1 MIERIYLLFEI
12 ISTLLILWVLHG
24 SKKKPGIYTIIYVCL
39 ELIIVSM
46 VAEGFISSKYTL
58 IAYVGIAIVD
68 FIEFDD
74 TLKESIIYMIID
86 CIIMF
91 GLQVLGALAYSV
103 AFHCDEI
110 NLTETMVINFVLLL
124 FCIISFRKLKIHS
137 YIADFLGLKH
147 IADVVIA
154 ILVVLLFL
162 FVENRSNQIFVDW
175 DLLVFLVV
183 FSFVTILVCV
193 KLIRERFQK
202 NQYMERLQEYEK
214 YNQVYKELIS
224 DIRHRQHDFDNH
236 LQAFYSI
243 GMSCDSIEEVRKEQ
257 CKYLN
262 ELQKQNKSYR
272 LLKENVSSV
281 LTAFLYIKFNEME
294 KQGVSVNYRIAIDQ
308 FDKCVP
314 FPDIVE
320 LVGNLLDNAMEATK
334 KTEYGKIYYYMEEGN
349 NYINIIIEN
358 PYDWID
364 GERFDIYLRDGK
376 SSNGNKRGFGL
387 TNASRIIDRYQGL
400 LEVKFDYREKIKI
413 IRFTITLPLK
423 KEKH

>member
-46 VAEGFISSKYTL
+46 VAEGFISSEYTL

-91 GLQVLGALAYSV
+91 GLQVLGVLAYSV

-175 DLLVFLVV
+175 DLLVFLVL

-349 NYINIIIEN
+349 DYINIIIEN

-364 GERFDIYLRDGK
+364 GERFDVYLRDGK

>member
-46 VAEGFISSKYTL
+46 VAEGFISSEYTL

-91 GLQVLGALAYSV
+91 GLQVLGVLAYSV

-175 DLLVFLVV
+175 DLLVFLVL

-334 KTEYGKIYYYMEEGN
+334 KTEYSKIYYYMEEGN

>member
-46 VAEGFISSKYTL
+46 VAEGFISSEYTL

-91 GLQVLGALAYSV
+91 GLQVLGVLAYSV

-175 DLLVFLVV
+175 DLLVFLVL

-334 KTEYGKIYYYMEEGN
+334 KTEYSKIYYYMEEGN

-400 LEVKFDYREKIKI
+400 LEVKFDYRKKIKI

>member
-46 VAEGFISSKYTL
+46 VAEGFISSEYTL

-91 GLQVLGALAYSV
+91 GLQVLGVLAYSV

-175 DLLVFLVV
+175 DLLVFLAL

-262 ELQKQNKSYR
+262 EIQKQNKSYR

-334 KTEYGKIYYYMEEGN
+334 KTEYSKIYYYMEEGN

>member
-91 GLQVLGALAYSV
+91 GLQVLGVLAYSV

-175 DLLVFLVV
+175 DLLVFLVL

-262 ELQKQNKSYR
+262 EIQKQNKSYR

-334 KTEYGKIYYYMEEGN
+334 KTEYSKIYYYMEEGN

-364 GERFDIYLRDGK
+364 GEKFDIYLRDGK

>member
-12 ISTLLILWVLHG
+12 ISALLILWVLHG

-46 VAEGFISSKYTL
+46 VAEGFISSEYTL

-91 GLQVLGALAYSV
+91 GLQVLGVLAYSV

>member
-46 VAEGFISSKYTL
+46 VAEGFISSEYTL

-91 GLQVLGALAYSV
+91 GLQVLGVLAYSV

-175 DLLVFLVV
+175 DLLVFLVL

-262 ELQKQNKSYR
+262 EIQKQNKSYR

-334 KTEYGKIYYYMEEGN
+334 KTEYSKIYYYMEEGN

>member
-46 VAEGFISSKYTL
+46 VAEGFISSEYTL

-91 GLQVLGALAYSV
+91 GLQVLGVLAYSV

-162 FVENRSNQIFVDW
+162 LVENRSNQIFVDW

>member
-12 ISTLLILWVLHG
+12 ISALLILWVLHG

-46 VAEGFISSKYTL
+46 VAEGFISSEYTL

-91 GLQVLGALAYSV
+91 GLQVLGVLAYSV

-175 DLLVFLVV
+175 DLLVFLVL

-334 KTEYGKIYYYMEEGN
+334 KTEYGKIYFYMEEGN
-349 NYINIIIEN
+349 NYIDIIIEN

-376 SSNGNKRGFGL
+376 SSNGNKRGLGL

>member
-46 VAEGFISSKYTL
+46 VAEGFISSEYTL

-91 GLQVLGALAYSV
+91 GLQGLGVLAYSV

-175 DLLVFLVV
+175 DLLVFLVL

-349 NYINIIIEN
+349 DYINIIIEN

-364 GERFDIYLRDGK
+364 GERFDVYLRDGK

>member
-46 VAEGFISSKYTL
+46 VAEGFISSEYIL

-91 GLQVLGALAYSV
+91 GLQVLGVLAYSV

-110 NLTETMVINFVLLL
+110 NLMETMVINFVLLL

>member
-91 GLQVLGALAYSV
+91 GLQVLGVLAYSV

>member
-46 VAEGFISSKYTL
+46 VAEGFISSEYTL

-91 GLQVLGALAYSV
+91 GLQVLGVLAYSV

-175 DLLVFLVV
+175 DLLVFLVL

-349 NYINIIIEN
+349 DYINIIIEN

-364 GERFDIYLRDGK
+364 GERFDVYLRNGK

>member
-46 VAEGFISSKYTL
+46 VAEGFISSEYTL

-91 GLQVLGALAYSV
+91 GLQVLGVLAYSV